1 MASCLSVGDSTIVSG
16 GVQEHIGFESL
27 GVRLRLTADSPEVL
41 ARIPT
46 LIPPG
51 ASACEPASAD
61 AAFGVLKE
69 PGGTYQF
76 TRDDS
81 PVSSGLDLEFALMLL
96 DNQIRIYVG
105 INAPDRIF
113 IHAGVVGVGD
123 RAIVMPGRS
132 FTGKTSLVVALVR
145 AGAVYYSDEFA
156 VIDNDGLVHPY
167 ARLLTVR
174 DEANVQTDHA
184 VETFGGVA
192 GDKPLPIGA
201 VVFAEYRPDAV
212 WEPRTL
218 SAGRGVLGML
228 SNALAAL
235 QRSEEALRIL
245 TRSVGDAVL
254 VEGQR
259 GEAAGV
265 ADDVMDLVRA

>member
-1 MASCLSVGDSTIVSG
+1 MIVSG
-16 GVQEHIGFESL
+16 GVREHIGFESL

-41 ARIPT
+41 ERIPR
-46 LIPPG
+46 LLPPG

-61 AAFGVLKE
+61 AAFGVLKD
-69 PGGTYQF
+69 PAGTYQF

-105 INAPDRIF
+105 INAPNRIF
-113 IHAGVVGVGD
+113 IHAGVVGLGE

-132 FTGKTSLVVALVR
+132 FTGKTSLVLALVR
-145 AGAVYYSDEFA
+145 AGATYYSDEFA
-156 VIDNDGLVHPY
+156 VIDEHGQVHPY
-167 ARLLTVR
+167 ARLLTLR

-192 GDKPLPIGA
+192 GDRPLPVGA
-201 VVFAEYRPDAV
+201 VVFAEYRPNAV
-212 WEPRTL
+212 WQPQTL

-245 TRSVGDAVL
+245 KRSVRGAVL

-259 GEAAGV
+259 GEAAE
-265 ADDVMDLVRA
+265 AAEALLDLVRA